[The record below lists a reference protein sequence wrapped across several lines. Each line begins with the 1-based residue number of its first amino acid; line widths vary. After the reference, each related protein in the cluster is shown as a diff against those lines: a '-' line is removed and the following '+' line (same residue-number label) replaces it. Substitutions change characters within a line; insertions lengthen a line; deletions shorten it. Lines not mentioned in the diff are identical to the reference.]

1 MNDYRAHIQS
11 RIRQL
16 SIVTAIMTMVYPNC
30 SALAQDE
37 APAAR
42 SAEQRGEQPRS
53 MDDRLTISLYAE
65 QPQIVTPTGLD
76 IDNKGRVWAIESNT
90 HFRPENY
97 KGHDSDRLLVFED
110 TDNDGKSDRSTVFA
124 DGFKFAMSVIVR
136 PDGKV
141 YVATR
146 RHVEVLEDNNG
157 DLKADTRKIILKL
170 DTKGD
175 YPHNGLA
182 GLAIDP
188 LDNLYIG
195 LGENLGENY
204 RLIGS
209 DNQTLVGGGEGGHV
223 YKLQLDGTGLTHL
236 ATGFWNPF
244 ASTID
249 GFGRMF
255 TVDNDPDSR
264 PPCRLIHIVP
274 GGDYGYRF
282 RNGRRGTHPFT
293 AWNGELADTLP
304 MVAGTGEAPSGVVAY
319 EGSSWPAD
327 LRGKLLATS
336 WGDHRLD
343 IFDLQPK
350 GAGLQSRLKPLIV
363 GGANF
368 RPVGVAVGPD
378 GSVFI
383 TDWVLRDYTIH
394 GKGRI
399 WKIQSKT
406 AAKAGNPREL
416 KLADLKTIE
425 SARNHLNDPDQVV
438 RRSAA
443 RSLAENAAGQKI
455 LRLELKSK
463 GEKVRAR
470 IESLWALAR
479 IAPDKGG
486 LNPTDI
492 GEILKT
498 RTVLATAAVNV
509 AYTSPY
515 FKSTGIEIPNMP
527 KWTAA
532 LQESW
537 TDPTGD
543 RTIQNGPHFDYD
555 PGFALAV
562 MDYWVARP
570 SEKMGWA
577 QTEDL
582 EKAWIDPFLRRGVI
596 RLMAAHPAHLER
608 ISESWNNATKRSD
621 KLMILAAARMSE
633 PKKADWA
640 AHVLSDNDPFVRRE
654 ALRWIAE
661 EAMDPLLPDLNLV
674 LDQPGVDLGL
684 VTALSAARWQ
694 LEGKKPADWEKRGL
708 GNDALEYLSG
718 KWPAS
723 LRLAVL
729 QSLPLNAPELTE
741 GRILELMGQA
751 EGAYQEALAVRLA
764 YLPNPSS
771 NATLALFERWDKMPT
786 ADLADSLSAWAN
798 RSDETGKATRKRL
811 IDALNTAADPIAFAS
826 ARSLRGPIRS
836 GDSVARNALLE
847 RGQKAV
853 SAKSDDFAEWADQI
867 RVAFGSS
874 DPLPDSIKH
883 ALPKPLAD
891 SAAWVKTLSTPSDLQ
906 TGRRVFAHQQGP
918 GCLTCHKVE
927 GQGGLVGPDLTGYA
941 RGRTVETM
949 VKSILEPAAEVAPQ
963 FAPWILEMK
972 DGRTLEGMIVHENE
986 GKIIIG
992 RADGTTETIGSADV
1006 TSRSPTT
1013 GSVMP
1018 AGLADRMTRGEFR
1031 AVINY
1036 LQSLK

>member
-1 MNDYRAHIQS
+1 MMRRHRPHFSSIFKCVLITLSLLVISSLANQS
-11 RIRQL
+11 
-16 SIVTAIMTMVYPNC
+16 N
-30 SALAQDE
+30 AQDE
-37 APAAR
+37 ARAAR
-42 SAEQRGEQPRS
+42 SAEDRGEQPRS
-53 MDDRLTISLYAE
+53 MDDRLTISLFAE

-76 IDNKGRVWAIESNT
+76 IDNKGRVWALESNT

-110 TDNDGKSDRSTVFA
+110 LDHDGKHDRSTTFA

-146 RHVEVLEDNNG
+146 RHVEVLEDTNG
-157 DLKADTRKIILKL
+157 DLKADSRKVILTL

-188 LDNLYIG
+188 LENLYVG

-204 RLIGS
+204 RLVGS
-209 DNQTLVGGGEGGHV
+209 DNQTLVGGGEGGQL
-223 YKLQLDGTGLTHL
+223 YRLQLDGSGLTHL

-244 ASTID
+244 ASTFD

-264 PPCRLIHIVP
+264 PPCRLIQIVS

-282 RNGRRGTHPFT
+282 RNGRRGTHLFT

-304 MVAGTGEAPSGVVAY
+304 MVAGTGEAPSGVVSY
-319 EGSSWPAD
+319 EGDGLPSD
-327 LRGKLLATS
+327 YRGKLLATS

-343 IFDLQPK
+343 LFDLQTK

-363 GGANF
+363 GGTNF

-378 GSVFI
+378 GAIFI

-406 AAKAGNPREL
+406 APRSNPREL
-416 KLADLKTIE
+416 KLQDLKTTQ
-425 SARNHLNDPDQVV
+425 SARNHLKDADIVV
-438 RRSAA
+438 RRAAA
-443 RSLAENAAGQKI
+443 RSLAENAVGQKI
-455 LRLELKSK
+455 LRLELHSK
-463 GEKVRAR
+463 TENVRTKL
-470 IESLWALAR
+470 ESLWGLAR

-486 LNPTDI
+486 LNANDI
-492 GEILKT
+492 AEVLKT
-498 RTVLATAAVNV
+498 RTVLATSAVEV
-509 AYTSPY
+509 ARISAF
-515 FKSTGIEIPNMP
+515 FKSSEIQIPNMP

-532 LQESW
+532 LQEAWS
-537 TDPTGD
+537 DPSGD
-543 RTIQNGPHFDYD
+543 RTVLNGPRSDYD
-555 PGFALAV
+555 TRFALAV
-562 MDYWVARP
+562 MDYWVAHP
-570 SEKMGWA
+570 SDKIGWA
-577 QTEDL
+577 QKEDL
-582 EKAWIDPFLRRGVI
+582 DRAWVDPFLRRAVI
-596 RLMAAHPAHLER
+596 RLMAAHPDHLER
-608 ISESWNNATKRSD
+608 ISESWSNASTRSE

-633 PKKADWA
+633 PKKAEWA
-640 AHVLSDNDPFVRRE
+640 AHVLNDTDPVIRTE

-661 EAMDPLLPDLNLV
+661 EGMVPLLPDLNLV
-674 LDQPGVDLGL
+674 LDQPGVDLNL
-684 VTALSAARWQ
+684 ITALSATRWQ
-694 LEGKKPADWEKRGL
+694 LQGKKPADWEKRGL

-718 KWPAS
+718 KWPAN

-729 QSLPLNAPELTE
+729 QSLPVNAPELTE
-741 GRILELMGQA
+741 ARLLELSAQA
-751 EGAYQEALAVRLA
+751 DGAYKQALVLRLA
-764 YLPNPSS
+764 YLAKPSAKATAELFKNWDQNPS
-771 NATLALFERWDKMPT
+771 
-786 ADLADSLSAWAN
+786 ADLADALSAWAS
-798 RSDETGKATRKRL
+798 RSDETGIATRRRL
-811 IDALNTAADPIAFAS
+811 MEALSKASDTIAFAS

-836 GDSVARNALLE
+836 NDNAARNVLLE
-847 RGQKAV
+847 RVQKAV
-853 SAKSDDFAEWADQI
+853 TEKSDDAAEWADQL
-867 RVAFGSS
+867 RVALGGSEK
-874 DPLPDSIKH
+874 LPELVRQ

-891 SAAWVKTLSTPSDLQ
+891 TAAWVKALSLNADIQ
-906 TGRRVFAHQQGP
+906 AGRRVFGHQQGP

-927 GQGGLVGPDLTGYA
+927 AQGGLVGPDLTGYA
-941 RGRTVETM
+941 RGRSLEIM

-992 RADGTTETIGSADV
+992 RADGTTETLNSSDLA
-1006 TSRSPTT
+1006 SRSPTT